1 MASLLR
7 RPRSVIVAFLG
18 LVIYSMAGLGTMSA
32 FARLPDNRSLQ
43 LEVFIN
49 GEKTRLIGSFSQLA
63 DGRLAA
69 SRGELEEIGVKA
81 PGSGSAEELI
91 ILETITSITYRYDE
105 RTQTITI
112 TLSNSQRVTRQYDAT
127 PVPNAPPATPSDY
140 GSVLNYTLFAVNSY
154 GFDKSKFVFSGASAF
169 LDARFFSPY
178 GVLSQSA
185 ILGTT
190 TMREVD
196 ALRLDTT
203 YTYSNPST
211 LMTYRAGDA
220 ISGGLSWTRSIRF
233 GGLQVQRNFALRSD
247 LITSPL
253 PAVSGTALVP
263 STLDVYLNNVK
274 TFSQEVPGGPYSVTN
289 LPVLSGG
296 NARVVLRDST
306 GREVETTMPFYS
318 TPILLRSGL
327 WDFSAEAGYPRL
339 GYGTASD
346 DYIRDAF
353 SSFSVRHGLLDTL
366 TLEAHGEIG
375 NGLYNGGVGLAALT
389 GSFGVV
395 SLAASASQFAG
406 DTGLQLFAAYET
418 KIFGMFFNFSSQRT
432 LGRYDDLASVTGRNI
447 PVMNLSPLPLGIS
460 LRPPKALD
468 RATVSMP
475 LPFDRSSISLS
486 FINLEPDLG
495 ARSQIV
501 SASWSRSFAA
511 NSQLFVTA
519 YADFADRRS
528 LGVYAGLS
536 IPFGQR
542 ETASLGVVAS
552 REGTS
557 VVADAVRP
565 LSQEI
570 GSYGWRIR
578 DSEGETPY
586 RAASASYRAAAGRI
600 QTGIEQFGRS
610 VRGTAEFEGAIAMM
624 GGGVFFSNRIDD
636 SFAVVDV
643 GAPGVE
649 VFYEN
654 RPIGVT
660 NPQGMFL
667 VPSLRAYQANKISF
681 DPRSLPVNADIPQ
694 IKDVVAPADRAGVIV
709 RFGVKTDVS
718 SAVVILTDAKGKA
731 LPVGLKGRLNGGEE
745 SLVVGYD
752 GRVFVKGLM
761 PENSLL
767 VATDAG
773 ECRASFAFAPAGD
786 SQIVIGPVRCQ

>member
-1 MASLLR
+1 MKSLVSHQSKVIAALMAL
-7 RPRSVIVAFLG
+7 A
-18 LVIYSMAGLGTMSA
+18 IYSIAGLGTMPA
-32 FARLPDNRSLQ
+32 FARLPDGRALQ

-49 GEKTRLIGSFSQLA
+49 GEKTRLIGSFSQLP

-69 SRGELEEIGVKA
+69 CRGELEEIGLKA
-81 PGSGSAEELI
+81 PGSGSADELI
-91 ILETITSITYRYDE
+91 ILETISGITYRYDE

-112 TLSNSQRVTRQYDAT
+112 TLSNSQRVTRLYDAGVI
-127 PVPNAPPATPSDY
+127 PVAPPPTPSDY

-154 GFDKSKFVFSGASAF
+154 GFDKSKFAFNGASAF
-169 LDARFFSPY
+169 LDARVFSPY

-211 LMTYRAGDA
+211 LVTYRAGDA
-220 ISGGLSWTRSIRF
+220 ISGGLGWTRSIRF
-233 GGLQVQRNFALRSD
+233 GGLQMQRNFALRSD

-274 TFSQEVPGGPYSVTN
+274 MFSQDVPTGPYSVTN

-296 NARVVLRDST
+296 NARVVLRDAT
-306 GREVETTMPFYS
+306 GREVESTLPFYS

-327 WDFSAEAGYPRL
+327 WDFSVEAGYPRL
-339 GYGTASD
+339 GYGTGSD

-353 SSFSVRHGLLDTL
+353 ASFSVRHGLLDTL
-366 TLEAHGEIG
+366 TLETHGEIG

-389 GSFGVV
+389 GSFGVL
-395 SLAASASQFAG
+395 SLAASGSQFAG
-406 DTGLQLFAAYET
+406 DTGLQLFASYET
-418 KIFGMFFNFSSQRT
+418 KILGMFFNFSSQRT
-432 LGRYDDLASVTGRNI
+432 FGSYEDLASVTGRNL
-447 PVMNLSPLPLGIS
+447 PLMNLSPLPLGIS

-468 RATVSMP
+468 RATIGMP
-475 LPFDRSSISLS
+475 IPFDRSSISLS
-486 FINLEPDLG
+486 YINLEPDTG
-495 ARSQIV
+495 SRSQIV

-511 NSQLFVTA
+511 SSQLFITA
-519 YADFADRRS
+519 YADYGDRRNF
-528 LGVYAGLS
+528 GVYAGLS
-536 IPFGQR
+536 IPFGQK
-542 ETASLGVVAS
+542 ETASLGVLTS

-578 DSEGETPY
+578 DSEGATPY
-586 RAASASYRAAAGRI
+586 RSAAASYRTSIGRI
-600 QTGIEQFGRS
+600 QTGVEQFGRS
-610 VRGTAEFEGAIAMM
+610 VRGTAEFEGAIAAM

-643 GAPGVE
+643 GAPGVD

-654 RPIGVT
+654 RPLGVT
-660 NPQGMFL
+660 NSQGLFL
-667 VPSLRAYQANKISF
+667 VPSLRAYQPNKISF
-681 DPRSLPVNADIPQ
+681 DPRNLPVNADIPQ
-694 IKDVVAPADRAGVIV
+694 IKNMVAPADRAGIVV

-718 SAVVILTDAKGKA
+718 SAVVILTDAKSKP
-731 LPVGLKGRLNGGEE
+731 LLVGSKGRINGGEE
-745 SLVVGYD
+745 SFVVGYD
-752 GRVFVKGLM
+752 GRTFLKNLISQNTVV
-761 PENSLL
+761 
-767 VATDAG
+767 VATETG
-773 ECRASFAFAPAGD
+773 ECRANFAFAQAGD
-786 SQIVIGPVRCQ
+786 GQVVIGPVRCQ

>member
-1 MASLLR
+1 MKPLVGHQRTAIAALMAL
-7 RPRSVIVAFLG
+7 A
-18 LVIYSMAGLGTMSA
+18 IYSIVGLETMPAFAGL
-32 FARLPDNRSLQ
+32 PDGRSLQ

-49 GEKTRLIGSFSQLA
+49 GEKTRLIGSFSQLP
-63 DGRLAA
+63 DGRLGAC
-69 SRGELEEIGVKA
+69 RGELEEIGVKA
-81 PGSGSAEELI
+81 PGSGSADELI
-91 ILETITSITYRYDE
+91 ILETISGITYRYDE

-112 TLSNSQRVTRQYDAT
+112 TLSNSQRVIRQYDAGVI
-127 PVPNAPPATPSDY
+127 PSAPPPTPSDY

-154 GFDKSKFVFSGASAF
+154 GFDKSKFAFNGASAF
-169 LDARFFSPY
+169 LDARFFSPH

-190 TMREVD
+190 TTREVD

-211 LMTYRAGDA
+211 LVTYRAGDA
-220 ISGGLSWTRSIRF
+220 ISGGLGWTRSIRF
-233 GGLQVQRNFALRSD
+233 GGLQMQRNFALRSD
-247 LITSPL
+247 LITNPL

-274 TFSQEVPGGPYSVTN
+274 TFSQDVPAGPYSVAN

-296 NARVVLRDST
+296 NARVVLRDAT

-327 WDFSAEAGYPRL
+327 WDFSVEAGYPRL

-346 DYIRDAF
+346 DYLRDTFA
-353 SSFSVRHGLLDTL
+353 SFSVRYGLLDTL
-366 TLEAHGEIG
+366 TLETHGEIG
-375 NGLYNGGVGLAALT
+375 NGLYNGGVGLTTLT
-389 GSFGVV
+389 GSFGVL
-395 SLAASASQFAG
+395 SLAASGSQFAG
-406 DTGLQLFAAYET
+406 DTGLQFFAAYET
-418 KIFGMFFNFSSQRT
+418 KILGMFFNLSSQRT
-432 LGRYDDLASVTGRNI
+432 FGRYDDLASVTGRNI
-447 PVMNLSPLPLGIS
+447 PLMNLSLLPLGIS
-460 LRPPKALD
+460 LQPPKALD

-475 LPFDRSSISLS
+475 IPFDRSSLSLS
-486 FINLEPDLG
+486 YINLEPVTG
-495 ARSQIV
+495 PRSQIV

-511 NSQLFVTA
+511 SSQLFVTA
-519 YADFADRRS
+519 YADCGDRRN

-536 IPFGQR
+536 IPFGQK
-542 ETASLGVVAS
+542 ETASLGVLTS

-578 DSEGETPY
+578 DSEGATPY
-586 RAASASYRAAAGRI
+586 RAASASYRASVGRFE
-600 QTGIEQFGRS
+600 TGVEQLGRS
-610 VRGTAEFEGAIAMM
+610 VRGTAEFEGAIATM

-654 RPIGVT
+654 RPLGMT
-660 NPQGMFL
+660 NSQGMFM
-667 VPSLRAYQANKISF
+667 VPSLRAYQANKISI
-681 DPRSLPVNADIPQ
+681 DPRNLPVNAEIPQ
-694 IKDVVAPADRAGVIV
+694 VKDIVAPADRSGVVV
-709 RFGVKTDVS
+709 RFGVKTNVS
-718 SAVVILTDAKGKA
+718 SAVVMLTDAEGKP
-731 LPVGLKGRLNGGEE
+731 LPVGLKGRINGREE
-745 SLVVGYD
+745 SFVVGYD
-752 GRVFVKGLM
+752 GRTFVKNLI
-761 PENSLL
+761 PENSIL
-767 VATDAG
+767 VATETG

-786 SQIVIGPVRCQ
+786 DQVVIGPVRCQ